1 MKSIAP
7 LRSSIALVLA
17 LASASLTSAQL
28 TNPGFETGT
37 LAGWEIAPGPGV
49 SVTGAITD
57 FPIDPIT
64 LTEDLTRPYSANP
77 YAGNYQARLVAGAT
91 PLGNVESFLNL
102 NPGTLSAA
110 ANNQFGL
117 ADGSAIS
124 QSFFLTSGQSVLIHW
139 NFLAVDTSGFD
150 DFAFASLS
158 GPGGSSVAILSSVS
172 LAGAG
177 QGTGWQS
184 SLLTVNASGEY
195 RFGLGVVNFEDNTV
209 SSILYADAISAVPEP
224 STYGIVAACIC
235 LGTAVWRRRRTRSP

>member
-7 LRSSIALVLA
+7 LRSSVAFVLA
-17 LASASLTSAQL
+17 LAGASLAHAQL
-28 TNPGFETGT
+28 TNSGFETGT
-37 LAGWEIAPGPGV
+37 LAGWEVAPGARV
-49 SVTGAITD
+49 TVTGSTTD
-57 FPIDPIT
+57 YPVDPLT
-64 LTEDLTRPYSANP
+64 LTEDLTRPYSASP
-77 YAGNYQARLVAGAT
+77 YAGSYQARLVAGAA
-91 PLGNVESFLNL
+91 PLADVESFLNL

-117 ADGSAIS
+117 ADASAIS
-124 QSFFLTSGQSVLIHW
+124 QSFFLTSGQSVLVNW
-139 NFLAVDTSGFD
+139 NFLAVDTTGFD

-158 GPGGSSVAILSSVS
+158 GPEGSAVRILSSVS

-184 SLLTVNASGEY
+184 SLLTANASGEY

-209 SSILYADAISAVPEP
+209 SSILYADSISAVPEP
-224 STYGIVAACIC
+224 STYGIVAASIC